1 MNIILFSIWKNIDF
15 SIIVF
20 SIMRLRL
27 YKNTYILQDIG
38 VFENYYSI
46 NFIQKISNYLIIYL
60 DKLSV

>member
-1 MNIILFSIWKNIDF
+1 MNIILFSICKNIDF

-38 VFENYYSI
+38 IFENYYSI
-46 NFIQKISNYLIIYL
+46 NFIQKI
-60 DKLSV
+60 

>member
-38 VFENYYSI
+38 IFENYYSI